1 MFEEWSGRC
10 EDAERGLSI
19 SLPRYFGSKTQLGLR
34 PSWVLK
40 TRVRSLNLMHRERKS
55 V

>member
-19 SLPRYFGSKTQLGLR
+19 SLPRYFGAR